1 MAPDYARHGLAEQ
14 LQVTVDRYQPRSM
27 QRQIVIVGRN
37 SLEHPEQ
44 PRVRFRVQPV
54 WHERSR
60 FHAFDVPQVKIFV
73 AAKPEELSVLIADL
87 GIAATWQVAAAANEA
102 GRPAMLESAVADARQ
117 QTHLETA
124 NVPSQDQLQT
134 KLDVSVQYRLIGSM
148 APTVLEETGN
158 AAKAV
163 EVHLK
168 PKLRSLLREQG
179 KSIKRA
185 EDFFKEETQNMLQ
198 TGLTDGLREYLAPKG
213 IEVSAVLIRDIA
225 LPPFIVQA
233 IEKKKE
239 REQAVEQERA
249 ELERVRTQLQQQ
261 VARAEAQREAADQE
275 AARKRILADATAYE
289 ITQINNAIAKNPAY
303 IQLQSLEAL
312 KAISKDP
319 ASKIYFMDGSSPS
332 PLPLMHLGDSMR
344 SQ

>member
-1 MAPDYARHGLAEQ
+1 
-14 LQVTVDRYQPRSM
+14 
-27 QRQIVIVGRN
+27 VGVAT
-37 SLEHPEQ
+37 L
-44 PRVRFRVQPV
+44 FGKVQPIGY
-54 WHERSR
+54 
-60 FHAFDVPQVKIFV
+60 PQGLHIPVNPLYRWVTF
-73 AAKPEELSVLIADL
+73 
-87 GIAATWQVAAAANEA
+87 
-102 GRPAMLESAVADARQ
+102 DARQ

-134 KLDVSVQYRLIGSM
+134 KLDVSVQYRIIGSM
-148 APTVLEETGN
+148 APDILEQTGN
-158 AAKAV
+158 VQKAV

-185 EDFFKEETQNMLQ
+185 EDFFREETQESLQ
-198 TGLTDGLREYLAPKG
+198 TGLTDGLRAYLAPKG
-213 IEVSAVLIRDIA
+213 IEISAVLIRDIA
-225 LPPFIVQA
+225 LPPFIVLA

-249 ELERVRTQLQQQ
+249 ELERVRTQLQQE
-261 VARAEAQREAADQE
+261 VARAEAGREAAGQE
-275 AARKRILADATAYE
+275 AQRIKILADATAYE
-289 ITQINNAIAKNPAY
+289 ITQINEAISNNPAY

-332 PLPLMHLGDSMR
+332 PLPLMHLGENPKN
-344 SQ
+344 

>member
-1 MAPDYARHGLAEQ
+1 VVNPKVQKSLPVIIVVVGLFVLVGSNFYKTIPPGHVGVATLFGNVIPDGYEQGLHIP
-14 LQVTVDRYQPRSM
+14 VNPFYSWTV
-27 QRQIVIVGRN
+27 
-37 SLEHPEQ
+37 
-44 PRVRFRVQPV
+44 F
-54 WHERSR
+54 
-60 FHAFDVPQVKIFV
+60 
-73 AAKPEELSVLIADL
+73 
-87 GIAATWQVAAAANEA
+87 
-102 GRPAMLESAVADARQ
+102 DARQ

-134 KLDVSVQYRLIGSM
+134 KLDVSVQYRIIGSM
-148 APTVLEETGN
+148 APDILEQTGN
-158 AAKAV
+158 VAKAV

-185 EDFFKEETQNMLQ
+185 EDFFLEETQEKLQ
-198 TGLTDGLREYLAPKG
+198 TGLTEGLRDYLAPKG
-213 IEVSAVLIRDIA
+213 IEVSAVLIRDIS

-249 ELERVRTQLQQQ
+249 ELERVRTELQQQ
-261 VARAEAQREAADQE
+261 VARAEAGRQAAEAE
-275 AARKRILADATAYE
+275 AERIMTLADATAYE
-289 ITQINNAIAKNPAY
+289 IIQINKAISNNNGY

-319 ASKIYFMDGSSPS
+319 ASKIYFLDGSSPS
-332 PLPLMHLGDSMR
+332 PLPLMHLGEVNR
-344 SQ
+344 N

>member
-1 MAPDYARHGLAEQ
+1 MANPNVPKSLPIMIVVVGLFLLVGSNFYKTIPPGHVGVATLFGNVRPDGYAQGLHIPVNP
-14 LQVTVDRYQPRSM
+14 LYRWTV
-27 QRQIVIVGRN
+27 
-37 SLEHPEQ
+37 
-44 PRVRFRVQPV
+44 F
-54 WHERSR
+54 
-60 FHAFDVPQVKIFV
+60 
-73 AAKPEELSVLIADL
+73 
-87 GIAATWQVAAAANEA
+87 
-102 GRPAMLESAVADARQ
+102 DARQ

-134 KLDVSVQYRLIGSM
+134 KLDVSVQYRIIGAM
-148 APTVLEETGN
+148 APDILEQTGN
-158 AAKAV
+158 VAKAV

-185 EDFFKEETQNMLQ
+185 EDFFLEETQEMLQ
-198 TGLTDGLREYLAPKG
+198 TGLTDGLRDYLAPKG

-261 VARAEAQREAADQE
+261 VARAEAGLQAAESEAQ
-275 AARKRILADATAYE
+275 RKRTLADATAYE
-289 ITQINNAIAKNPAY
+289 ITQINKAIAGNKAY

-319 ASKIYFMDGSSPS
+319 ASKIYFLDGSSPS
-332 PLPLMHLGDSMR
+332 PLPLMHLGDTSKN
-344 SQ
+344 

>member
-1 MAPDYARHGLAEQ
+1 MANPNVPKSLPIMIVVVGLFLLVGSNFYKTIPPGHVGVATLFGNVRAEGYEQ
-14 LQVTVDRYQPRSM
+14 GLHIPVNPFYRWTV
-27 QRQIVIVGRN
+27 
-37 SLEHPEQ
+37 
-44 PRVRFRVQPV
+44 F
-54 WHERSR
+54 
-60 FHAFDVPQVKIFV
+60 
-73 AAKPEELSVLIADL
+73 
-87 GIAATWQVAAAANEA
+87 
-102 GRPAMLESAVADARQ
+102 DARQ

-134 KLDVSVQYRLIGSM
+134 KLDVSVQYRIIGAM
-148 APTVLEETGN
+148 APDILEQTGN
-158 AAKAV
+158 VAKAV

-185 EDFFKEETQNMLQ
+185 EDFFLEETQEKLQ
-198 TGLTDGLREYLAPKG
+198 MGLTNGLREYLARKG

-249 ELERVRTQLQQQ
+249 ELERVRTELQQQ
-261 VARAEAQREAADQE
+261 VARAEAGLEAAKSE
-275 AARKRILADATAYE
+275 AERKRTLADATAYE
-289 ITQINNAIAKNPAY
+289 ITQINKAIAGNKAY

-319 ASKIYFMDGSSPS
+319 ASKIYFLDGSSPS
-332 PLPLMHLGDSMR
+332 PLPLMHLGDTSR
-344 SQ
+344 N

>member
-1 MAPDYARHGLAEQ
+1 MA
-14 LQVTVDRYQPRSM
+14 
-27 QRQIVIVGRN
+27 N
-37 SLEHPEQ
+37 SPLNK
-44 PRVRFRVQPV
+44 RVPITIAVV
-54 WHERSR
+54 
-60 FHAFDVPQVKIFV
+60 V
-73 AAKPEELSVLIADL
+73 LLVLI
-87 GIAATWQVAAAANEA
+87 GMNFFKTVPPGRVGVATLFGNVQAKGYMQGLHIPVNPLYRWT
-102 GRPAMLESAVADARQ
+102 MFDARQ

-134 KLDVSVQYRLIGSM
+134 KLDVSVQYRIIATM
-148 APTVLEETGN
+148 AGDILEQTGD

-185 EDFFKEETQNMLQ
+185 EDFFQEATQEMLQ
-198 TGLTDGLREYLAPKG
+198 TGLTDGLRDYLAPKG
-213 IEVSAVLIRDIA
+213 IEVSAVLIRDIS

-233 IEKKKE
+233 IEQKKE
-239 REQAVEQERA
+239 REQAVERERA
-249 ELERVRTQLQQQ
+249 ELERVRTELQQH
-261 VARAEAQREAADQE
+261 VARAAAGREAAEQE

-289 ITQINNAIAKNPAY
+289 ITQINTAVAQNKAY

-332 PLPLMHLGDSMR
+332 PLPLMHLGDP
-344 SQ
+344 QK